1 MMSQTKDKVSQ
12 FPTQTSK
19 AYRANSIPLPPGQ
32 PRNNSR
38 HNTSLSENSSLQD
51 STDFNTLQP
60 IDNDP
65 SQVME
70 EIEKISTSLLD
81 ISLKGFTVFKRCLE
95 YFAQLSEK
103 MLQLI
108 RTQNTRPLATTR
120 IAISML
126 REKIEDFTNLLAQIN
141 TSPSY
146 DENRQIETFVNDI
159 SKSCRDLYYESL
171 YSNK

>member
-1 MMSQTKDKVSQ
+1 
-12 FPTQTSK
+12 
-19 AYRANSIPLPPGQ
+19 
-32 PRNNSR
+32 
-38 HNTSLSENSSLQD
+38 
-51 STDFNTLQP
+51 
-60 IDNDP
+60 
-65 SQVME
+65 ME
-70 EIEKISTSLLD
+70 EITKISTSLLD

-108 RTQNTRPLATTR
+108 HTQNTRPLATTR

-141 TSPSY
+141 TSPSR
-146 DENRQIETFVNDI
+146 DKSRQIEAFVNDI
-159 SKSCRDLYYESL
+159 SKSCRDLYDEL